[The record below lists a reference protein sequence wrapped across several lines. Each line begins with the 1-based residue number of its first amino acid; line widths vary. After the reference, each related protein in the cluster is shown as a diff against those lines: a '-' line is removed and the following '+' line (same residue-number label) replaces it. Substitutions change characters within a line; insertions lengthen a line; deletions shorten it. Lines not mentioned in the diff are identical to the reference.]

1 MKKLILLTL
10 ITTLNLVQNETKAN
24 PLITKHK
31 EVYRV
36 VGTLEKDGKIQ
47 KISSSLIIAVNK
59 NTVDITVNK
68 EKQTFVIDRKGKN
81 SFSFIDQKGD
91 NINVNIS
98 KIGFKTVLE
107 MYGFRYVCMILKK

>member
-24 PLITKHK
+24 PSTKHK

>member
-10 ITTLNLVQNETKAN
+10 ITTLNLVTNETKAN
-24 PLITKHK
+24 TSIKHK

-98 KIGFKTVLE
+98 KDGFKNVLE